1 MRRRRREGRG
11 RRREEKKGW
20 ETEKGGKRGLW
31 ATASWGSH
39 GQVHLPHR
47 AGTGP
52 GPGHPGPVLVSGKEN
67 RGREGGENPVLEEG
81 GKKAGKLLRRWSLS
95 SWPESRWQQHP
106 SSPGPEGSS

>member
-47 AGTGP
+47 QGLAQA
-52 GPGHPGPVLVSGKEN
+52 LVIL
-67 RGREGGENPVLEEG
+67 GRCWCLERRTEG
-81 GKKAGKLLRRWSLS
+81 GKEERTLCWRKVARRPVSY
-95 SWPESRWQQHP
+95 
-106 SSPGPEGSS
+106 